1 MQFFMLKGLKIFVE
15 TIRRNSMYIII
26 GVSVCVLIY
35 ALIQERRIRLMKRA
49 RMEFDSLMATLPLHH
64 VKIIDREKTK

>member
-1 MQFFMLKGLKIFVE
+1 M
-15 TIRRNSMYIII
+15 NSMYIII